1 MHSRAKVAASV
12 LATMLLSCTTGPEL
26 RDPRARVATTRVA
39 ALPAQGQIFVV
50 GPRGR
55 KISDAVLSRV
65 VLGNVNDSINYLLHQ
80 HGGRS
85 FGSAATARLEHFT
98 EFYHW
103 SWDAMNEIMAER
115 LGTEPALHRSVAEW
129 RFPHDIT
136 SWRPVL
142 NAEFVLVS
150 FILYADPGQGLHGPG
165 VDLERSMTPDALSLT
180 GAGSRAIACVVAVDS
195 GHMVWCNFI
204 PNNSVRMQ
212 ERSAAQSAVDV
223 LLGDMLKLADGAP
236 RT

>member
-1 MHSRAKVAASV
+1 MHSRGMLVAV
-12 LATMLLSCTTGPEL
+12 LAAVFLSCTTGPEL
-26 RDPRARVATTRVA
+26 RDPRVRIAAARLA

-55 KISDAVLSRV
+55 KISDQELSGA
-65 VLGNVNDSINYLLHQ
+65 VLGNVNDSINYRLQQ

-85 FGSAATARLEHFT
+85 FGSAATARLERFT

-115 LGTEPALHRSVAEW
+115 LGNEPAIHRSVVDW

-136 SWRPVL
+136 SWRHVL
-142 NAEFVLVS
+142 DAEFVLVS
-150 FILYADPGQGLHGPG
+150 FFFYADPGQGLHGPA
-165 VDLERSMTPDALSLT
+165 VDLERSMAPDALSLT
-180 GAGSRAIACVVAVDS
+180 GAGSRAIACVVALES

-204 PNNSVRMQ
+204 PNNSVVMQ
-212 ERSAAQSAVDV
+212 ERPAAQSAVDV
-223 LLGDMLKLADGAP
+223 LLGDMLKLAAQ
-236 RT
+236 